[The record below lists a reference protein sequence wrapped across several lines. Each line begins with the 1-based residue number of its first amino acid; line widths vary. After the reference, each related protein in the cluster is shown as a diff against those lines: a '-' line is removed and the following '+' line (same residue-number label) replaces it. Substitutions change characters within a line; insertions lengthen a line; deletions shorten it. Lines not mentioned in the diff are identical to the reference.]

1 MLTNG
6 DRKTNSFGKLV
17 RQKVGGEAVFPQCGN
32 LEPRPSFVTRMSV
45 ACRRKIEELLVEAR
59 AAVEE
64 DRRNNLGILGAPK
77 KAPSAVPMPVPLH
90 SRSSSPPDD
99 GAALNAYLQ
108 NGRRYVEELHSS
120 SITSVPEDSKS
131 DAFEMSFTGSDKSDA
146 FEKSDGDVFRLSFNP
161 ERYSPPPNP
170 SYSQNAPSHSQ
181 AGQIESATSTST
193 ARPIE
198 SATSTSTARPNP
210 LARPTMMAESPRS
223 RSFMGG
229 LLGSSRW

>member
-1 MLTNG
+1 MTPS
-6 DRKTNSFGKLV
+6 TMS
-17 RQKVGGEAVFPQCGN
+17 PQS
-32 LEPRPSFVTRMSV
+32 PS
-45 ACRRKIEELLVEAR
+45 
-59 AAVEE
+59 
-64 DRRNNLGILGAPK
+64 
-77 KAPSAVPMPVPLH
+77 SAVPMPVPLH

-131 DAFEMSFTGSDKSDA
+131 DAFEMSFTGSDKSD
-146 FEKSDGDVFRLSFNP
+146 GDVFRLSFNP

-181 AGQIESATSTST
+181 AGQIESATSTN
-193 ARPIE
+193 
-198 SATSTSTARPNP
+198 TARPNP

>member
-1 MLTNG
+1 M
-6 DRKTNSFGKLV
+6 S
-17 RQKVGGEAVFPQCGN
+17 PQS
-32 LEPRPSFVTRMSV
+32 PS
-45 ACRRKIEELLVEAR
+45 
-59 AAVEE
+59 
-64 DRRNNLGILGAPK
+64 
-77 KAPSAVPMPVPLH
+77 SAVPMPVPLH

-131 DAFEMSFTGSDKSDA
+131 D
-146 FEKSDGDVFRLSFNP
+146 KSDGDVFRLSFNP

-181 AGQIESATSTST
+181 AGQIESATSTN
-193 ARPIE
+193 
-198 SATSTSTARPNP
+198 TARPNP

>member
-1 MLTNG
+1 MTPS
-6 DRKTNSFGKLV
+6 TMS
-17 RQKVGGEAVFPQCGN
+17 PQS
-32 LEPRPSFVTRMSV
+32 PS
-45 ACRRKIEELLVEAR
+45 
-59 AAVEE
+59 
-64 DRRNNLGILGAPK
+64 
-77 KAPSAVPMPVPLH
+77 SAVPMPVPLH
-90 SRSSSPPDD
+90 SLSSSPPDD

-108 NGRRYVEELHSS
+108 NGRRDIEELHSS
-120 SITSVPEDSKS
+120 SITSVPEDSAWSDTKS
-131 DAFEMSFTGSDKSDA
+131 DAFQLSVTGSDKSDA

-181 AGQIESATSTST
+181 AGQIESATSTN
-193 ARPIE
+193 
-198 SATSTSTARPNP
+198 TARPNP